1 MTTIMDTNNILS
13 NFYNELDEVLNGKK
27 NLDFEVKEIEN
38 EMELLKAQLEIN
50 KNNTLVCEQ
59 TLETIV
65 QKLKGIGIHEP
76 ILSKSM
82 YKDA

>member
-13 NFYNELDEVLNGKK
+13 NLYNELDEVLNGKK

-65 QKLKGIGIHEP
+65 QKLKEIGIHKP